1 MDSGL
6 RRNDEEKTLECPV
19 TGALDTGALAD
30 AVARAEAHAPF
41 LRRTLQRH
49 PEIPDRLGAAG
60 LSGVLAEARAASLAQ
75 RDVRAALRRERQ
87 VVALAVALADLAGIG
102 LDAVVEALTAF
113 ADYAVERALTAIF
126 AERTPDAP
134 VTGFVA
140 LALGKQ
146 GSRELNYSSDIDPIL
161 LFDPA
166 SLPRRP
172 REEPAEAAVRIA
184 RALVGFLQEPTG
196 DGMVLRVDLR
206 LRPASEATPLAV
218 PIDAAIAHYES
229 SALPWERAAFIKA
242 RPMAGDLALGA
253 DFLAHIRPFVWRRAL
268 DFGTLSEV
276 RGLSRR
282 IRAHHAQGQALG
294 PGFDLKRGRGGIR
307 EIEFFAQ
314 IHQLIH
320 GGRDPALR
328 TPATRDALA
337 ALAEAGW
344 IGAGE
349 AADLS
354 HAYIVLRTIE
364 HRLQMVED
372 QQTHRLP
379 RDQAALDGVARL
391 SGLADGAALVEHLR
405 SQVDRVGSLYDGL
418 DPPSSEGLPV
428 AEAGLA
434 AHLAEAGFA
443 QAEAGAARIERWRT
457 GPVRTTR
464 SDAARE
470 ALEAVLPPLIAALGQ
485 SPSPDTA
492 LARFD
497 DLVSHLPSAINLFR
511 LLEARPQ
518 LRALLAAIL
527 AHAPSLAAD
536 LARRASLLDGLIDA
550 SALAPPPAVPEI
562 AGALGGSTD
571 YQDLL
576 DRVRLGVGER
586 RFALGAQLIGGARD
600 PIEVGKGYARVAE
613 AALEVL
619 TAATVAEF
627 EAAHGNVPGG
637 ELVILALG
645 RLGGGVLTHASDLD
659 LVYLFTGDFLAESD
673 GRRPLGAT
681 TYFNRLCQRVSAA
694 MSVPTAS
701 GSLYEI
707 DTRLRPSGN
716 QGMLAV
722 SLDSF
727 ARYEQE
733 NAWTWEHMALT
744 RARPIFGSSEARAA
758 TQAVIDAALARP
770 RDLPTLAAEAAK
782 MRADI
787 TRHKPPAGAYD
798 VKLVEGGLVDAEFA
812 IHLLQLSSHIG
823 VLPDL
828 IAAAAALE
836 NAGFLAKGFGAAV
849 ALLQQML
856 IALRLIAPDG
866 SCPPEPSRAL
876 MAQACRLADWKAL
889 ESAYAQARALI
900 AREWRRVAGLG

>member
-1 MDSGL
+1 MSFSQAIVDAT
-6 RRNDEEKTLECPV
+6 RRAT
-19 TGALDTGALAD
+19 AY
-30 AVARAEAHAPF
+30 APF
-41 LRRTLQRH
+41 LAAALHREAELAAAF
-49 PEIPDRLGAAG
+49 AAG
-60 LSGVLAEARAASLAQ
+60 QLPALETLRSDLSGMPLARGLRIERRRL
-75 RDVRAALRRERQ
+75 ALRI
-87 VVALAVALADLAGIG
+87 AIGDLAGVEG
-102 LDAVVEALTAF
+102 LGEVTRALSDFADHALDAAI
-113 ADYAVERALTAIF
+113 RAAI
-126 AERTPDAP
+126 AERTPDAEP
-134 VTGFVA
+134 RGFVA

-146 GSRELNYSSDIDPIL
+146 GSHELNYSSDIDPIL

-166 SLPRRP
+166 TLPRRP
-172 REEPAEAAVRIA
+172 REEPVEAAVRIA
-184 RALVGFLQEPTG
+184 RALVSSLQEPAG

-242 RPMAGDLALGA
+242 RPMAGDLGLG
-253 DFLAHIRPFVWRRAL
+253 DGFLAHIRPFVWRRAL
-268 DFGTLSEV
+268 DFGTLQEV

-294 PGFDLKRGRGGIR
+294 PGYDCKRGRGGIR
-307 EIEFFAQ
+307 EIEFFTQ

-328 TPATRDALA
+328 VPATRDALA
-337 ALAEAGW
+337 ALANAGW
-344 IGAGE
+344 IGAQEE
-349 AADLS
+349 AALTG
-354 HAYIVLRTIE
+354 AYVELRTIE

-379 RDQAALDGVARL
+379 RDPAALDNVARL
-391 SGLADGAALVEHLR
+391 AGLSDGAALIERLR
-405 SQVDRVGSLYDGL
+405 PHVDRVGTLYDAL
-418 DPPSSEGLPV
+418 DPPLCEGLPA

-434 AHLAEAGFA
+434 KHLAKAGFA
-443 QAEAGAARIERWRT
+443 DGQAGAAAIERWRS
-457 GPVRTTR
+457 GAVRTTR
-464 SDAARE
+464 SSAARE
-470 ALEAVLPPLIAALGQ
+470 ALEAVLPQLIAAFGQ

-497 DLVSHLPSAINLFR
+497 DLVSRLPSAINLFR

-518 LRALLAAIL
+518 LLALLAAIL

-550 SALAPPPAVPEI
+550 SALAPPPDVP
-562 AGALGGSTD
+562 ALAEALRGHEAID

-586 RFALGAQLIGGARD
+586 RFALGAQLIGGVRD

-619 TAATVAEF
+619 AAATVAEF
-627 EAAHGNVPGG
+627 EATHGKVPGG

-645 RLGGGVLTHASDLD
+645 RLGGGVLTQASDLD
-659 LVYLFTGDFLAESD
+659 LVYLFTGDFLAESA

-701 GSLYEI
+701 GSLYAI

-727 ARYEQE
+727 ARYEE
-733 NAWTWEHMALT
+733 KNAWTWEHMALT

-770 RDLPTLAAEAAK
+770 RDSATLTADAAK

-787 TRHKPPAGAYD
+787 ARHKPPAGNYD
-798 VKLVEGGLVDAEFA
+798 VKLVGGGLVDAEFT
-812 IHLLQLSSHIG
+812 IHLLQLSTHVG

-828 IAAAAALE
+828 IAAAAELE
-836 NAGFLAKGFGAAV
+836 AAGYLAAGFDRAV
-849 ALLQQML
+849 SLLQRML
-856 IALRLIAPDG
+856 ITLRLIAPDG

-876 MAQACRLADWKAL
+876 MAQACDAADWSAL
-889 ESAYAQARALI
+889 EAAYAEARTRVS
-900 AREWRRVAGLG
+900 REWRRVAGLG